1 MADGSISRL
10 AEPGVYLDMPMS
22 DYIRDPGLSGSA
34 FSMLLTEPAQWRWQ
48 RPDNPLFERPESRP
62 QKRGTAA
69 HTAILEGIEAYDERY
84 AVEPSRAD
92 HPDALDTADDLK
104 AWLRARDLKVS
115 GAKAELIERVL
126 QADADAPIWQTIV
139 DDAIAGRILLS
150 AHEDAYVRLLTK
162 FVQAEPQFSALLTG
176 GLPEL
181 TIIWEQD
188 GTRFKARL
196 DYLGPLGAVD
206 LKTYGA
212 GPRRGRSLRQHV
224 VETIARE
231 CYDLQAV
238 HNARA
243 VEAAARLLMA
253 DDRYGIV
260 GDKER
265 ADLAFALLRH
275 HADECPFTWLF
286 VRMGGAPAG
295 IGLPLRRDSDLWQH
309 SEDEI
314 ATAIAT
320 HDRFRRAYGAGLWMQ
335 SEGVVEID
343 HRDVPIWRL
352 SEAY

>member
-1 MADGSISRL
+1 MADGSSPAL
-10 AEPGVYLDMPMS
+10 LESGVYLDLPMWR
-22 DYIRDPGLSGSA
+22 YLADPGLSGSA
-34 FSMLLTEPAQWRWQ
+34 FKALLTDPAGWRWE
-48 RPDNPLFERPESRP
+48 RADNPLWERAESRP

-69 HTAILEGIEAYDERY
+69 HTAILEGLEAYEARY

-92 HPDALDTADDLK
+92 HPDALDTNDELK
-104 AWLRARDLKVS
+104 AWLRERELKLT
-115 GAKAELIERVL
+115 GAKAELIQRVL
-126 QADADAPIWQTIV
+126 EADPDAPIWQTIV
-139 DDAIAGRILLS
+139 DDAIAGRIPLS
-150 AHEDAYVRLLTK
+150 LHEDAYVRLLAK
-162 FVQAEPQFSALLTG
+162 FVQAEPEFAALFTG

-181 TIIWEQD
+181 TIIWEAD
-188 GTRFKARL
+188 NTRFKARL

-206 LKTYGA
+206 LKTYGTA
-212 GPRRGRSLRQHV
+212 PRRGRSLRQHV

-243 VEAAARLLMA
+243 VEAAARLLVTDERFA
-253 DDRYGIV
+253 VV
-260 GDKER
+260 GDKEG
-265 ADLAFALLRH
+265 ADLAFALLRQ
-275 HADECPFTWLF
+275 HAEECPFTWLF

-320 HDRFRRAYGAGLWMQ
+320 CKRFHRAYGSGLWMQ